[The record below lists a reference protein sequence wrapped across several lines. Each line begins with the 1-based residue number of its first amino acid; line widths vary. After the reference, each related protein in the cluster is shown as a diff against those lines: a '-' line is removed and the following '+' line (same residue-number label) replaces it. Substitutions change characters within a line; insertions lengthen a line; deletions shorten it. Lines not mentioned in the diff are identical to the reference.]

1 MHQYAGEAAALL
13 TALLWTA
20 TAISFEIASKRI
32 GSLAVNVLRL
42 GLAFVYLF
50 FFTWIYRGLPLPTDA
65 PASAWGWLLVSG
77 LVGFVFGDYFLF
89 KAFALMG
96 SRTTMLI
103 QTLVPPITAIVG
115 FFLLSER
122 MAPIHLAG
130 MFLTMGGIALVVLNR
145 NNGQGRL
152 GLSFP
157 VKGLLFA
164 LAGAFGQAIG
174 LVLSK
179 YGMKDYD
186 PFAATQIRIMAGFGG
201 FVAITLALNKTAMIR
216 HALQNRTAMKG
227 VISGSVFGP
236 FLGVSFSLIAIQNTQ
251 AGIASTLMALT
262 PVLIIA
268 PSAYIFRQKVGW
280 REVAGAIVSVT
291 GAALF
296 FI

>member
-1 MHQYAGEAAALL
+1 MPNHAGEAAALL

-50 FFTWIYRGLPLPTDA
+50 FFTWIYRGLPLPIDA
-65 PASAWGWLLVSG
+65 TAGAWGWLMVSG

-89 KAFALMG
+89 RAFAIMG

-103 QTLVPPITAIVG
+103 QTLVPPITAIIG
-115 FFLLSER
+115 FFLLGER
-122 MAPIHLAG
+122 MAPLHLAG
-130 MFLTMGGIALVVLNR
+130 MFLTMGGIALVVVNK
-145 NNGQGRL
+145 NNGKGRL

-157 VKGLLFA
+157 AKGLLFA
-164 LAGAFGQAIG
+164 LAGALGQAVG

-186 PFAATQIRIMAGFGG
+186 PFAATQIRIVAGFGG
-201 FVAITLALNKTAMIR
+201 FVVITLVLKKTAIIR
-216 HALQNRTAMKG
+216 QALQNRTAMKG

-268 PSAYIFRQKVGW
+268 PSAYVFKQKIGW
-280 REVAGAIVSVT
+280 REVAGAIISVT

-296 FI
+296 FV